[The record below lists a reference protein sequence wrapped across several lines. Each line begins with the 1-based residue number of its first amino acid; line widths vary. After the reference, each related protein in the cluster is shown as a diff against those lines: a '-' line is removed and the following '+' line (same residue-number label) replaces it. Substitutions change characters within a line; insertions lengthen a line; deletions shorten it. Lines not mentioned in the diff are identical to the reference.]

1 MNLICLKTTAT
12 KILAVALLLI
22 VSSLTAAEQKKTF
35 ANYDVHYIAFN
46 STVVPPEVAKAYGI
60 TRGDNRGVVNISIRR
75 QNNDG
80 TDSPQRAIIKGSSTD
95 LIHRRELDFQEVI
108 EQGAIY
114 YLAEFRY
121 DDKDMRHFDIQVQ
134 PNANIAPYRLKFS
147 QTLYNDD

>member
-1 MNLICLKTTAT
+1 MNSTPLKT
-12 KILAVALLLI
+12 LAVTLLLI
-22 VSSLTAAEQKKTF
+22 ISSLATAEQKKTF

-75 QNNDG
+75 QNSDG
-80 TDSPQRAIIKGSSTD
+80 TDSPQRAMIKGSSTD
-95 LIHRRELDFQEVI
+95 LIRRIELDFHEVI

-121 DDKDMRHFDIQVQ
+121 DNKDMRHFDIQVQ
-134 PNANIAPYRLKFS
+134 PDANIAPYRLKFS

>member
-1 MNLICLKTTAT
+1 MTINPMKYA
-12 KILAVALLLI
+12 ALLLLLLA
-22 VSSLTAAEQKKTF
+22 SNLATAEQKKTF

-60 TRGDNRGVVNISIRR
+60 TRGNNRGVVNISIRR
-75 QNNDG
+75 QNSDG
-80 TDSPQRAIIKGSSTD
+80 SDSPQRAIIKGSSTD
-95 LIHRRELDFQEVI
+95 LIHRVELEFQEVI

-121 DDKDMRHFDIQVQ
+121 DDKDMRHFDIRVQ